1 MSIVNRAPGAA
12 FCALACLLLASCG
25 SVGDSKPLAALN
37 IDTPIRLLLTFDD
50 GPSTWQPDN
59 PTSAVLDQLAANPIQ
74 PGIKAVFL
82 LQTRDPRAGAS
93 SAGKALMRRQQSEGH
108 LLALHSGSP
117 RGHASHVRMSSE
129 ELAKSLKDGRSDIRS
144 ITGKD
149 ATLVRPP
156 FWSFDERTRKVYREN
171 GFDMLLTDI
180 NARDGKIYGWT
191 ISLRRRS
198 HFLKGMKNV
207 REAIEQGKIKS
218 LDGVIPVVITFHDTN
233 RFTASHMREYL
244 EILVETTQAVGL
256 PLADPPFYNDR
267 AQIEHAAT
275 VRARTGSY
283 AGDP

>member
-1 MSIVNRAPGAA
+1 MCAL
-12 FCALACLLLASCG
+12 FCALLAACT
-25 SVGDSKPLAALN
+25 SVGDSQPLAVLN
-37 IDTPIRLLLTFDD
+37 TDTPIRFLLSFDD

-59 PTSAVLDQLAANPIQ
+59 PTSAVLDQLAANAIQ
-74 PGIKAVFL
+74 PNIKAVFL

-93 SAGKALMRRQQSEGH
+93 SAGDALMRREQSEGH

-117 RGHASHVRMSSE
+117 RGHASHVRMSTA
-129 ELAKSLKDGRSDIRS
+129 ELEKSLKDGRSDVRS

-156 FWSFDERTRKVYREN
+156 FWSFDERTQQVYREN
-171 GFDMLLTDI
+171 GLDMLLTDI

-198 HFLKGMKNV
+198 HFLKGMKSV
-207 REAIEQGKIKS
+207 REAIEQGRIKS

-244 EILVETTQAVGL
+244 QILVESAQAVGL

-267 AQIEHAAT
+267 AQIERAAT
-275 VRARTGSY
+275 IRARTGSY
-283 AGDP
+283 AGGP